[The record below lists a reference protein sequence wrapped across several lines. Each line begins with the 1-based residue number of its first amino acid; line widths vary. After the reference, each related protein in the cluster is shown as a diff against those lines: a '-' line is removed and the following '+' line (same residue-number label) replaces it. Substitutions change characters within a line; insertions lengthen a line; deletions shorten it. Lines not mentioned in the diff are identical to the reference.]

1 MKTKLLDKIRM
12 KKKITP
18 LTQILNCLSIFVDI
32 VVKIKSSVD
41 ITEYMLVPAEWLS
54 ILLCLQTE
62 K

>member
-12 KKKITP
+12 KYKNYSVNSNT
-18 LTQILNCLSIFVDI
+18 NCLTIFVDI

-41 ITEYMLVPAEWLS
+41 MTECMLVPAEWLS
-54 ILLCLQTE
+54 ILLCLHTE